1 MKEKNVIIREGW
13 WKALKYSNREVRAEC
28 LEIVFSHIFDGIPLP
43 ATEEPLYCTIVAPW
57 ITKIKEDLEAYEQRC
72 ATNSR
77 NRLKG
82 WERMQEAEPQPPAS
96 GTAPDEEPA
105 PKKPRQRFTPPTVAE
120 VADYCKERGNGIDAR
135 QFVDYYTAKGWK
147 VGNASMKDWK
157 AAVRTWE
164 QREYTNA
171 HGNAKT
177 APQGVKLGV
186 GEYIN
191 RTDGLRHYT
200 PTRIVPMD
208 APPRPSTSDVWSE
221 EKQQWVYIPD

>member
-1 MKEKNVIIREGW
+1 MKDNFIFRGSWYRAAQNLGADDRLTCYEMIMQYVFEGKEPDSTLYIA
-13 WKALKYSNREVRAEC
+13 KAITS
-28 LEIVFSHIFDGIPLP
+28 
-43 ATEEPLYCTIVAPW
+43 PW
-57 ITKIKEDLEAYEQRC
+57 IEQIDKDAAAYERKCSTNAANAAARWQR
-72 ATNSR
+72 
-77 NRLKG
+77 
-82 WERMQEAEPQPPAS
+82 EAEPQPPAS

-164 QREYTNA
+164 QREHTN
-171 HGNAKT
+171 KT

-186 GEYIN
+186 GEYID

-200 PTRIVPMD
+200 PTRTVPMD
-208 APPRPSTSDVWSE
+208 APPRPSTSEVWSE